1 LKESDIL
8 FQKLREFIVHNDER
22 ELLEAK
28 LKEFNP
34 LKVLRIEWHEIRHS
48 NILAWL
54 LNPRENHNF
63 GDIILK
69 KVLSEI
75 ISTNENIDVGL
86 SLSRIQ
92 ASNFYDV
99 EIQREWNGIDILA
112 VSKSNRF
119 ILLIENKIYSKEGE
133 GQVDKYVKKVKN
145 EYQRYQVLPVLLT
158 LTSAEVED
166 PKHAERASLSHERIY
181 EIVKFALE
189 LRRESMNAK
198 VYDFVSYYIKTLE
211 VLTMQSNNEIVK
223 LCKDIYR
230 QHKEAIDAIIECG
243 VTSPLDHVIDEFKK
257 GKDIIETF
265 RNNTMFWFVPK
276 SFEGKLPK
284 IADGW
289 VGDYPVSCWFRF
301 SQRENWM
308 GIVLEVGPF
317 KVPQKRV
324 DFMKFLNKSDKSK
337 LIKVNERALNLESK
351 YTRIF
356 SKYITFNDW
365 DQDEAILEKMSDIYD
380 KAKEP
385 ISYVTKFISEFK
397 W

>member
-1 LKESDIL
+1 MEESAIL
-8 FQKLREFIVHNDER
+8 LQKLREFIVHNDER

-34 LKVLRIEWHEIRHS
+34 LTVLRIEWHEIRHS

-69 KVLSEI
+69 KILSEI
-75 ISTNENIDVGL
+75 ISTNENIDVSL
-86 SLSRIQ
+86 SLSQIQ

-99 EIQREWNGIDILA
+99 EIQREWNSIDILA
-112 VSKSNRF
+112 VSKSNKF
-119 ILLIENKIYSKEGE
+119 ILLIENKIYSREGE
-133 GQVDKYVKKVKN
+133 GQVDRYVKKVKN
-145 EYQRYQVLPVLLT
+145 EYPGYQLLPVLLT
-158 LTSAEVED
+158 LTSAEAED
-166 PKHAERASLSHERIY
+166 PKHNERASLSHERIY

-189 LRRESMNAK
+189 LRKESMSTK
-198 VYDFVSYYIKTLE
+198 VHDFVGYYIKTLE

-230 QHKEAIDAIIECG
+230 QHKDAIDAINSYGI
-243 VTSPLDHVIDEFKK
+243 TSPLDHVIDEFKK

-276 SFEGKLPK
+276 AFKGKLPK

-289 VGDYPVSCWFRF
+289 GGDYPVSCWFRF
-301 SQRENWM
+301 SQRDNWM
-308 GIVLEVGPF
+308 GIILEVGPF

-324 DFMKFLNKSDKSK
+324 DFMKFLSKSEKSK
-337 LIKVNERALNLESK
+337 VIKVNEKSFNLESK

-356 SKYITFNDW
+356 SKYINFNDW
-365 DQDEAILEKMSDIYD
+365 DQDEAILEKMSDLHN

-385 ISYVTKFISEFK
+385 VSCVTKLISAFK